1 MEKKRNYSKKRE
13 AILKVLRGTTVHPS
27 AEWIYTKLKPEYP
40 DLSLGTVYRNLAQ
53 FKEEGSILSV
63 GTVNG
68 QERFDGNTNPHSH
81 FVCSECGAVLDI
93 PGEFVGAQAKEEVA
107 RRYSLTV
114 ESSEVLFRGVCDK
127 CLQRRKPL

>member
-13 AILKVLRGTTVHPS
+13 AILKVLRGTTVHPT

-53 FKEEGSILSV
+53 FKEEGSIISV

-81 FVCSECGAVLDI
+81 FVCSVCGAVLDI